1 MAWFI
6 LMLAGILEI
15 GWVLGIKYGLLY
27 PWRGPL
33 GLVNWMLVLSL
44 LVSVGS
50 ISLLALS
57 MHNNAIPMGTAYAV
71 WTGIGTLGAA
81 ILGMV
86 LFKEPA
92 DAWRIAFIALI
103 LIGIVGLKLTMTVEP
118 AAP

>member
-1 MAWFI
+1 MAWLI
-6 LMLAGILEI
+6 LILAGLLEI
-15 GWVLGIKYGLLY
+15 GWVLGIKYGMMY

-44 LVSVGS
+44 VVSVAS

-57 MHNNAIPMGTAYAV
+57 MHNNAIPMSTAYAV
-71 WTGIGTLGAA
+71 WTGIGTIGAA
-81 ILGMV
+81 ILGMI

-92 DAWRIAFIALI
+92 ETLRLVFIALI
-103 LIGIVGLKLTMTVEP
+103 LVGIVGLKLTMTAEP